1 MKVIHLPILPATS
14 PLKDAVKAMRIQ
26 QRSALIRE
34 TPTKLDLIRVPKIFN
49 ALGHHLT
56 ELSNVNINE
65 PVYRLSSTDIST
77 WHLNIKNPD
86 KAQKE
91 WQQFLDSVKQKYAL
105 ADSFLGT
112 GLLVSRREPDLDGT
126 EFSPEDCYCL
136 GPAEHSFPPP
146 KITSGNPCPFCKKA
160 VHCE

>member
-1 MKVIHLPILPATS
+1 MRVIHLPILPATT
-14 PLKDAVKAMRIQ
+14 PLTDAVRAMRIQ

-49 ALGHHLT
+49 ALGHQLT
-56 ELSNVNINE
+56 QLSNVRISVT
-65 PVYRLSSTDIST
+65 VYRPSPADIST
-77 WHLNIKNPD
+77 RHLNIKNPE
-86 KAQKE
+86 KTKGE
-91 WQQFLDSVKQKYAL
+91 WEQFLDSVNHKYAL
-105 ADSFLGT
+105 ADSFLGS
-112 GLLVSRREPDLDGT
+112 GLLVSRHEPDTDGM
-126 EFSPEDCYCL
+126 EFTPEDCYCL